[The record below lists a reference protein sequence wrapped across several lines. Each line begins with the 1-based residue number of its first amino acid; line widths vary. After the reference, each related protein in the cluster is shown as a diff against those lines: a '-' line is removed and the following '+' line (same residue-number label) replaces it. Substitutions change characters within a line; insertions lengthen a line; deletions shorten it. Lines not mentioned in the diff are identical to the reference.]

1 MRTTR
6 ALAVSAAAVALVGVA
21 APTATAWEQP
31 SSVTATPNVLAGG
44 GQLVLT
50 VRGGDA
56 CTMTGSTISSNA
68 FPTTNLTSMGG
79 TTATARVR
87 VNSNAS
93 PGSHS
98 VTTHCE
104 GKRKTF
110 NSVFTVLG
118 GVRGGLGGSSSS
130 GATTTD
136 IAIGGGLVTAAVVGG
151 GVFWMRRRSE
161 NKI

>member
-6 ALAVSAAAVALVGVA
+6 VLAAAAAAVALVGVA
-21 APTATAWEQP
+21 APTATAWDQP
-31 SSVTATPNVLAGG
+31 SSVTAAPNAVARGG
-44 GQLVLT
+44 RLVLT
-50 VRGGDA
+50 VGGGDA
-56 CTMTGSTISSNA
+56 CTMAGSTISSNA

-79 TTATARVR
+79 TSATATVR
-87 VNSNAS
+87 INSNAD
-93 PGSHS
+93 PGSYN

-118 GVRGGLGGSSSS
+118 GVRGGIGGSSSS

-136 IAIGGGLVTAAVVGG
+136 VAIGGGLVTAALVGG

-161 NKI
+161 NRI